1 VRGEEEKKHV
11 PGQQHVGSKEER
23 TEKTAFDTKQISQIQ
38 KHMDANKTGGFT
50 KYNVTGRQ
58 TAEMFK
64 KEPTAAAVAGAGIIT
79 GGRPYKRYN
88 DDGNEVPT

>member
-1 VRGEEEKKHV
+1 MRGEEEKKQV
-11 PGQQHVGSKEER
+11 PGQQHVGSKEDR
-23 TEKTAFDTKQISQIQ
+23 NDKTSFDTKQISQIQ

-64 KEPTAAAVAGAGIIT
+64 KEPTAAVAAGSGIIT

-88 DDGNEVPT
+88 EDGNGAP